1 VPPDIDI
8 VIVGGGMAGGML
20 AASLAEQSLQIVLL
34 DAAPAPQYPQGE
46 SALRVSALTETSES
60 LLQRAQ
66 VWPLMP
72 VARMQPYEQMEVRD
86 GDGTGEVHFSAADA
100 NASHLGTLVENDAVV
115 AALYQRCLNLTRVQW
130 RNDCRVSAIARG
142 DDGWRITLSDGE
154 VLKTRLLVGADGARS
169 MVRSAAG
176 LQAQSRDTGHVAIV
190 ATLTTELPHQR
201 CARQAFL
208 DSGPVALLP
217 LYGDG
222 HSCSLVWSLWPE
234 RAQQLMQL
242 PGDGFARELTKAT
255 QSWLGEISLAS
266 ERLAFPIHD
275 LHAGNYV
282 ADGVALIGDAAH
294 VVHPLAG
301 QGQSWFAGCGGAG
314 RGNLP
319 GAGSRQAVAFPAVI
333 AALPAP
339 SSWPQRHGG
348 IRHAWLQGAVR
359 AAFAYAAFC
368 SQCRHV
374 DGRPASY
381 FQRIAGATS
390 ARSFRRR
397 AAGLRSETAT
407 TRPLGTTAFPARNFS
422 PLRYVVITTVSRLCR
437 SSVFFYLVLCN

>member
-1 VPPDIDI
+1 
-8 VIVGGGMAGGML
+8 MAGGML

-115 AALYQRCLNLTRVQW
+115 AALYQRCLSLTRVQW
-130 RNDCRVSAIARG
+130 RNDCRVSAIARA
-142 DDGWRITLSDGE
+142 DDGWRIALSDGE

-301 QGQSWFAGCGGAG
+301 QGINLGLLDAAVLAEEICRALAAG
-314 RGNLP
+314 RQWHSLP
-319 GAGSRQAVAFPAVI
+319 LLQRYQRRRRGHNAMVVSAMRGFKVLFEQRSPVLRFVRNAGMSMVDRHHIFKGLLARQA
-333 AALPAP
+333 L
-339 SSWPQRHGG
+339 
-348 IRHAWLQGAVR
+348 
-359 AAFAYAAFC
+359 
-368 SQCRHV
+368 
-374 DGRPASY
+374 GRFDDA
-381 FQRIAGATS
+381 
-390 ARSFRRR
+390 
-397 AAGLRSETAT
+397 
-407 TRPLGTTAFPARNFS
+407 PLG
-422 PLRYVVITTVSRLCR
+422 
-437 SSVFFYLVLCN
+437 

>member
-1 VPPDIDI
+1 MPPDIDI

-115 AALYQRCLNLTRVQW
+115 AALYQRCLSLTRVQW
-130 RNDCRVSAIARG
+130 RNDCRVSAIARA
-142 DDGWRITLSDGE
+142 DDGWRIALSDGE

-301 QGQSWFAGCGGAG
+301 QGINLGLLDAAVLAEEICRALAAG
-314 RGNLP
+314 RQWHSLP
-319 GAGSRQAVAFPAVI
+319 LLQRYQRRRRGHNAMVVSAMRGFKVLFEQRSPVLRFVRNAGMSMVDRHHIFKGLLARQA
-333 AALPAP
+333 L
-339 SSWPQRHGG
+339 
-348 IRHAWLQGAVR
+348 
-359 AAFAYAAFC
+359 
-368 SQCRHV
+368 
-374 DGRPASY
+374 GRFDDA
-381 FQRIAGATS
+381 
-390 ARSFRRR
+390 
-397 AAGLRSETAT
+397 
-407 TRPLGTTAFPARNFS
+407 PLG
-422 PLRYVVITTVSRLCR
+422 
-437 SSVFFYLVLCN
+437 

>member
-1 VPPDIDI
+1 MPPDIDI

-20 AASLAEQSLQIVLL
+20 AASLAGQSLQIVLL
-34 DAAPAPQYPQGE
+34 DAAPAPQFPQDE
-46 SALRVSALTETSES
+46 PALRVSALTETSET
-60 LLQRAQ
+60 LLKNAQ

-72 VARMQPYEQMEVRD
+72 AARLQPYEQLEVRD

-115 AALYQRCLNLTRVQW
+115 AALYQRCLSLPRVQW
-130 RNDCRVSAIARG
+130 RSDCRVSGIVRR
-142 DDGWRITLSDGE
+142 DDGWWITLSDGE
-154 VLKTRLLVGADGARS
+154 VLKTCLLVGADGARS

-176 LQAQSRDTGHVAIV
+176 LQAQSRDTGHIAIV
-190 ATLTTELPHQR
+190 ATLTTELSHQR

-242 PGDGFARELTKAT
+242 PGDGFAQELTKAT

-301 QGQSWFAGCGGAG
+301 QGINLGLLDAAVLAEEICRALAAG
-314 RGNLP
+314 RQWYSLP
-319 GAGSRQAVAFPAVI
+319 LLQRYQRRRRGHNAVVVSAMRGFKVLFEQRSPMLRFVRNAGMSMVDRHHLFKGLLARQALGRFDD
-333 AALPAP
+333 AP
-339 SSWPQRHGG
+339 
-348 IRHAWLQGAVR
+348 L
-359 AAFAYAAFC
+359 
-368 SQCRHV
+368 
-374 DGRPASY
+374 D
-381 FQRIAGATS
+381 
-390 ARSFRRR
+390 
-397 AAGLRSETAT
+397 
-407 TRPLGTTAFPARNFS
+407 
-422 PLRYVVITTVSRLCR
+422 
-437 SSVFFYLVLCN
+437 